1 MDLSAL
7 AGGRR
12 RRSTYTRA
20 FKTKAVGACMQP
32 GVSIA
37 AIAMDLR
44 VNANVLRR
52 WVREEERAS
61 LVRST
66 TIEPVTV
73 AASQLV
79 PVSVSPTP
87 STAVA
92 AADLRIT
99 INQGATKVEIVCP
112 PAAEGQCAKLLREWL
127 R

>member
-7 AGGRR
+7 VGGRR
-12 RRSTYTRA
+12 RRSTYTRE
-20 FKTKAVGACMQP
+20 FKAKAVGACMQP

-52 WVREEERAS
+52 WIREEERAS

-66 TIEPVTV
+66 AVESVTAV
-73 AASQLV
+73 ASQLV

-87 STAVA
+87 STAA
-92 AADLRIT
+92 ATADLRIT
-99 INQGATKVEIVCP
+99 IRQGATSVEIVCP
-112 PAAEGQCAKLLREWL
+112 PEAEGQCAKLLREWL